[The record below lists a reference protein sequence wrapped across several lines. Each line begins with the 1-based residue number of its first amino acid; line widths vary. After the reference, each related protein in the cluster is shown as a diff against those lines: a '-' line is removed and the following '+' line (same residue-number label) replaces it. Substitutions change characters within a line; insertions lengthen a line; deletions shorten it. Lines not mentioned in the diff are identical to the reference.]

1 MYLTCDTDVFLLI
14 ESMGPWEG
22 LEPVMKFVLIC
33 LATGHILR
41 EKSRCFVSPPDRN
54 FSAFSRE
61 WVSKMHRFLYDS
73 PIAPIISRRKMG
85 LCSVGC
91 RPCRQINQWRKTT
104 SSGKFAAMPAAVFS
118 WIILMILTMQIGR
131 QSWMYLDRDPLS
143 YWQLPRSLWL
153 RAQARAHEAR
163 KSSL

>member
-61 WVSKMHRFLYDS
+61 
-73 PIAPIISRRKMG
+73 
-85 LCSVGC
+85 
-91 RPCRQINQWRKTT
+91 
-104 SSGKFAAMPAAVFS
+104 
-118 WIILMILTMQIGR
+118 
-131 QSWMYLDRDPLS
+131 
-143 YWQLPRSLWL
+143 
-153 RAQARAHEAR
+153 
-163 KSSL
+163 